1 MEHAEDSLVFA
12 NVYRDT
18 KASYFKPCQGKEEIK
33 NEIYYRLPG
42 RFAKITCPQFVD
54 AANAY
59 SDEITHLLPGFLNEK
74 KRRVRWGADVATFA
88 AVSDLHLRDSSP
100 SH

>member
-1 MEHAEDSLVFA
+1 MEHAEEALVFA

-18 KASYFKPCQGKEEIK
+18 KTEYFETCQGPSAIK

-42 RFAKITCPQFVD
+42 RLARLPCPQFVN

-59 SDEITHLLPGFLNEK
+59 SDQIALLLPAFLNEK

-88 AVSDLHLRDSSP
+88 AVSDP
-100 SH
+100 NP